1 MRFQVDWN
9 QIAFTIT
16 DQALSE
22 GDQEGVDVVT
32 SVFQILAQAGDL
44 VADSEPQGERDRGLR
59 GLTWTPWASSYTPS
73 YRLHGV
79 FSVPAYPRDPPG

>member
-22 GDQEGVDVVT
+22 GDQEDVDAAT

-44 VADSEPQGERDRGLR
+44 VADGEPQGERDRGFR
-59 GLTWTPWASSYTPS
+59 GLDPLGLFLRTSIPS
-73 YRLHGV
+73 IWRVL
-79 FSVPAYPRDPPG
+79 SACLPA